1 MSILNERAPQAAR
14 MRGFTLAEVTTVM
27 AILGFVFLIL
37 GMTLQTGQQAAKQTN
52 RDMDV
57 TQDIRRTLRRMLED
71 IRTASRTGEDTNNN
85 MVLDVGED
93 ENGNGRLEDDWM
105 LAVDKLTFNRLIPD
119 GTFSL
124 PITYKLNG
132 EDLVRED
139 LVNVGGA
146 KASAVIVRWVKE
158 FQVQEVGLKVTIRLE
173 IRKRSADG
181 SETREQRTVTVVP
194 RN

>member
-1 MSILNERAPQAAR
+1 MSILNERAAQAAR
-14 MRGFTLAEVTTVM
+14 MRGFTLPEVITVV
-27 AILGFVFLIL
+27 AILGFLFLAL
-37 GMTLQTGQQAAKQTN
+37 GMTLQTSQRAAKQTD

-57 TQDIRRTLRRMLED
+57 TEDIRRVLRRMLED

-85 MVLDVGED
+85 DVMDDGED

-132 EDLVRED
+132 EDLVREAM
-139 LVNVGGA
+139 VNVGGA
-146 KASAVIVRWVKE
+146 KASGVIVRRVTTFKVE
-158 FQVQEVGLKVTIRLE
+158 EVGLKVRITLE
-173 IRKRSADG
+173 IRKRAAG
-181 SETREQRTVTVVP
+181 GAETREQRSVTVVP

>member
-14 MRGFTLAEVTTVM
+14 MRGFTLVEVSTVV

-37 GMTLQTGQQAAKQTN
+37 GMTLQTGQRAAKQTN

-71 IRTASRTGEDTNNN
+71 IRTASRTAEDTNGNGI
-85 MVLDVGED
+85 MDDGED
-93 ENGNGRLEDDWM
+93 ENLNGRFEADWTV
-105 LAVDKLTFNRLIPD
+105 APDNLTFNRLVPD
-119 GTFSL
+119 GTYSL
-124 PITYKLNG
+124 PITYKLKG
-132 EDLVRED
+132 AELVRD
-139 LVNVGGA
+139 AMVNTTGA
-146 KASAVIVRWVKE
+146 MASAVIVRSVTM
-158 FQVQEVGLKVTIRLE
+158 FQVQEVGLKVTITLE
-173 IRKRSADG
+173 IHKRAADG